1 VGFAHRKKFVA
12 GEAHP
17 TLISV
22 SNPTPTTPPKPS
34 RAIYGV
40 LLLAAATFLT
50 GINWGL
56 PSRSADQ
63 YLFAG
68 RTPWTGAEIMHLAG
82 PWTAAADRGA
92 DVPQSGVGKPN
103 AKVVNATD
111 ADRAEIVRRYR
122 LYSQQPDEMITFRSL
137 SGTEPSHLK
146 MDPRLYQYGG
156 LWIYP
161 IGAIIK
167 AASILHL
174 ATVRSDIAWYLDHP
188 EDFARFYLLARFYSA
203 AWGLA
208 GVFVVC
214 AVARRWAGS
223 DIAGWIAAAL
233 FATMPVVINSAHEA
247 KPHLAGTV
255 LTIACIGAGLKFL
268 VTGKGKWCL
277 FAGAIAGA
285 ATGMVLTGY
294 AAFTVPV
301 AAAMIANAPWKRRL
315 LLAITAIAIGV
326 AVFAITNPYVPVNL
340 IFHRNVMQSNLG
352 NTGAYYRPAVT
363 LESLTNAAN
372 LLIAGTSTGPA
383 AIAGVAILWWSI
395 RRKIPAGTIILL
407 APAVVT
413 LLQFIVLAK
422 GKPAEY
428 ARFAETTDVVI
439 AIIAAGGIARLKL
452 SPRERHLAGG
462 ALVAA
467 TFYFGIRYDINFI
480 ANDLPTS
487 TRTEA
492 AEFLRRL
499 GNVPVAVRSDP
510 APYSMPPV
518 GLFDHPISLLPPG
531 VPPTAEQVVIRPN
544 DTGAG
549 ISSPISWANKPVAIT
564 CGGAP
569 LLVTDPKLK

>member
-1 VGFAHRKKFVA
+1 LRLPHLFRNQVTDA
-12 GEAHP
+12 
-17 TLISV
+17 
-22 SNPTPTTPPKPS
+22 PKSSHNRP
-34 RAIYGV
+34 ALLGI
-40 LLLAAATFLT
+40 LLLAAVTFLT

-56 PSRSADQ
+56 PSRSADP

-68 RTPWTGAEIMHLAG
+68 RTPWTGAVIMHLAG
-82 PWTAAADRGA
+82 PWTAVADRGA
-92 DVPQSGVGKPN
+92 DVPQSGVAKPI
-103 AKVVNATD
+103 AKVLNATD
-111 ADRAEIVRRYR
+111 TGRAEIVRRYR

-137 SGTEPSHLK
+137 SGMDPPHLK

-161 IGAIIK
+161 VGAILK

-174 ATVRSDIAWYLDHP
+174 ATVRSDIGWYLDHP
-188 EDFARFYLLARFYSA
+188 DDFARFYLLARFYSV

-208 GVFVVC
+208 GVFVVY
-214 AVARRWAGS
+214 AVAERCANS
-223 DIAGWIAAAL
+223 DIAGWTAAAL

-255 LTIACIGAGLKFL
+255 LTIACIGAGLKFSA
-268 VTGKGKWCL
+268 TGKAKWCL
-277 FAGAIAGA
+277 TAGALAGA

-294 AAFTVPV
+294 AAFAVPV
-301 AAAMIANAPWKRRL
+301 VAAMICTGPWKRRL
-315 LLAITAIAIGV
+315 SLATAAGAIGV
-326 AVFAITNPYVPVNL
+326 AVFVITNPYVPVNL
-340 IFHRNVMQSNLG
+340 IFHRSVMQSNLG
-352 NTGAYYRPAVT
+352 NTGAYYRPAIT
-363 LESLTNAAN
+363 TGSLTNAAR
-372 LLIAGTSTGPA
+372 LLIAGTSVGPA
-383 AIAGVAILWWSI
+383 AIAGIAMLWWSI
-395 RRKIPAGTIILL
+395 RRRIPAGTIILL

-413 LLQFIVLAK
+413 LLQFILLSK
-422 GKPAEY
+422 NKPAEY

-439 AIIAAGGIARLKL
+439 AILAAGGIAALKL

-467 TFYFGIRYDINFI
+467 TFYFGIRYDINFV

-518 GLFDHPISLLPPG
+518 DLFDAPISLLPPG
-531 VPPTAEQVVIRPN
+531 VPPNAEQVVIGPS
-544 DTGAG
+544 DTGTG
-549 ISSPISWANKPVAIT
+549 IPSPISWANKPVEMT
-564 CGGAP
+564 RGGAP
-569 LLVTDPKLK
+569 LLVVRPAR